1 MERTVRLYIGNA
13 AKFDE
18 KKYYILNDYTVNE
31 NGQIFA
37 QSGEPLKESMR
48 YGYKYVQLIV
58 NGKNKWCKVHRIVAC
73 TFTDICGEFNEV
85 VNHLDENKLNNCA
98 SNLKWTT
105 NYENIHYGTIRERRG
120 QTVKATQEVRNLVK
134 QFFKKTRLKYTKNV
148 KIKRLKHCYKILD
161 SFNNI
166 VLYTVGMD
174 ITDMAIDEKRGG
186 YRKIK
191 AEKLSCKEEKKPHI
205 KPLPK
210 KPKEK
215 TKKKKPKFDLK
226 ILYIQYPIEKGTRKS
241 PY

>member
-13 AKFDE
+13 ASFDE

-37 QSGEPLKESMR
+37 RSGEPLKEGIR
-48 YGYKYVQLIV
+48 YGYKYVQLNV

-73 TFTDICGEFNEV
+73 TFTDICGELNEV

-105 NYENIHYGTIRERRG
+105 NYENIHYGTIQERRE
-120 QTVKATQEVRNLVK
+120 QTIKATREVRNLVK
-134 QFFKKTRLKYTKNV
+134 QFFKKCHLKYTKNV
-148 KIKRLKHCYKILD
+148 KIKRLKRCYKILD

-166 VLYTVGMD
+166 VLYTVSMD
-174 ITDMAIDEKRGG
+174 NTDMAIDEKRGD

-191 AEKLSCKEEKKPHI
+191 GERLSCKEEKKTHI

-210 KPKEK
+210 KSKEK
-215 TKKKKPKFDLK
+215 TKKKKPIFDFK
-226 ILYIQYPIEKGTRKS
+226 SFYIQYPI
-241 PY
+241 

>member
-1 MERTVRLYIGNA
+1 MERIVRLYIGNA

-18 KKYYILNDYTVNE
+18 KKYYVLNDYTVNE

-37 QSGEPLKESMR
+37 KSGEPLKEGMR
-48 YGYKYVQLIV
+48 YGYKHVQLIV

-73 TFTDICGEFNEV
+73 TFTDICGELNEV

-98 SNLKWTT
+98 FNLKWTS
-105 NYENIHYGTIRERRG
+105 NYENLRYGTIRERRE
-120 QTVKATQEVRNLVK
+120 QTVKATREVRNLVK
-134 QFFKKTRLKYTKNV
+134 QFFKKSHLKYTKNV

-166 VLYTVGMD
+166 ILYTVGMD
-174 ITDMAIDEKRGG
+174 ITDMAIDEKRGD

-191 AEKLSCKEEKKPHI
+191 DERLSYKEENKIHVNPS
-205 KPLPK
+205 PK

-215 TKKKKPKFDLK
+215 AKKKKPIFDFK
-226 ILYIQYPIEKGTRKS
+226 TLYIQYPI
-241 PY
+241 